1 MARRLSWSDVRG
13 GILACFAIAAVVFAV
28 LKYSRVGALH
38 GDTMM
43 LYALVGEARGVLVG
57 SEVWLSG
64 QKIGKIT
71 DLRFR
76 SPTVSDTSARIEISM
91 EVLSRYRSAIH
102 KDAVAQI
109 QNGGTFIG
117 APVMYM
123 RPGTT
128 KAPEIQPGDT
138 VSTHPQTDVEGATS
152 QFGAA
157 SREFPVIIDNIKLLT
172 AQLQTTSGTMGA
184 FLNTPGGPGIDEMA
198 RTRREAGRLSDRLLT
213 GGGSVGKF
221 MKGGLTERTNRVL
234 ARTDSVRALIAS
246 HNTSYGR
253 LRRDSTLLLEV
264 ADIRNELSIVRA
276 LVNEPRGTA
285 GRAIRDSG
293 LTNALSDA
301 ERQMALLLTDIK
313 KRPLRYLVF

>member
-13 GILACFAIAAVVFAV
+13 GILACSAIGAVTFVV
-28 LKYSRVGALH
+28 LKYARVGALH

-71 DLRFR
+71 DIRFR
-76 SPTVSDTSARIEISM
+76 PPAFSDTSARIEISM
-91 EVLSRYRSAIH
+91 EVLERYRSAIH
-102 KDAVAQI
+102 RDAVAQI

-123 RPGTT
+123 SPGTMKT
-128 KAPEIQPGDT
+128 GMIQPGDT
-138 VSTHPQTDVEGATS
+138 VSTHPQSDVEGTTS

-157 SREFPVIIDNIKLLT
+157 TQEFPVIISNIKVLKS
-172 AQLQTTSGTMGA
+172 QLQTTGGTLGA
-184 FLNTPGGPGIDEMA
+184 LLNTPGGPGLNQLLRA
-198 RTRREAGRLSDRLLT
+198 RREAGRLGDRLE
-213 GGGSVGKF
+213 GGGTVGQF
-221 MKGGLTERTNRVL
+221 MKGGLTERTNRVM
-234 ARTDSVRALIAS
+234 ARADSVRTLIAS
-246 HNTSYGR
+246 NNTSFGR
-253 LRRDSTLLLEV
+253 LRKDSTLLNEV

-285 GRAIRDSG
+285 GRAVRDSG
-293 LTNALSDA
+293 LTNAIGDA
-301 ERQMALLLTDIK
+301 ERQMTLLFTDIK
-313 KRPLRYLVF
+313 KHPLRYLVF